1 MVHSLVKCLNTFFQ
15 SHYNFFFF
23 FFGEKHCIIDSEDY
37 NKSTVSLSE
46 VGALVDAP
54 TDKIKT
60 KLGSFWDYILKVY
73 KRFKK

>member
-15 SHYNFFFF
+15 SHYI
-23 FFGEKHCIIDSEDY
+23 FGEKHCIIDSEDY

-46 VGALVDAP
+46 VGALVDAQ

-60 KLGSFWDYILKVY
+60 KLGSFLGFHFESLKAI
-73 KRFKK
+73 